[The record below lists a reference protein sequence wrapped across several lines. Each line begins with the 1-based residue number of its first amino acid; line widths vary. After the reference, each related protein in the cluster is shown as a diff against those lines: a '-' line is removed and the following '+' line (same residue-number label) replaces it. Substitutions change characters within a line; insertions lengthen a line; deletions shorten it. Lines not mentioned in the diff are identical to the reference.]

1 MKHKHI
7 KRDSLVSKT
16 EEEAG
21 KEKEGTWQRQ
31 RWRREAAHCQE

>member
-1 MKHKHI
+1 MKCKYI
-7 KRDSLVSKT
+7 KRDNLVSKI

-31 RWRREAAHCQE
+31 RWRREAAHWQE